1 MTDKTREILGWYR
14 SENLGVLTNLSRI
27 LEHGRLGG
35 TGKLVILPV
44 DQGFEHGPGQ
54 SFASNPPAYDPRYF
68 PRLAIE
74 AGLNAYTAPL
84 GLLEAGIADYVGEIP
99 TILKLNNHDL
109 LHAEKEPLG
118 ARTASV
124 TQALSL
130 GCVGIGYTIYPGTAE
145 RRLEYEQLQELVQEA
160 RAAGLVVVVW
170 SYPRGGS
177 LSKDGETALDVVAY
191 GARIAADL
199 GAHII
204 KVKLPSAHVEL
215 ESAQKVYD
223 EYQIPRETLAERVRH
238 VMQSAFDGRR
248 IVLFSGGPKEDNDQ
262 VLLDQVRAIR
272 DGGGSGSI
280 LGRNVFQREKA
291 HALQLLNDIIK
302 IYKGEIT

>member
-1 MTDKTREILGWYR
+1 MTDNTREILSWYR
-14 SENLGVLTNLSRI
+14 SENLGVLTNLTRI
-27 LEHGRLGG
+27 LNHGRLGG

-68 PRLAIE
+68 PQLAIE

-99 TILKLNNHDL
+99 TILKLNNHDIL
-109 LHAEKEPLG
+109 RTEKDPLG
-118 ARTASV
+118 AKTASV
-124 TQALSL
+124 SQALTL

-160 RAAGLVVVVW
+160 RGAGLVVVVW

-204 KVKLPSAHVEL
+204 KVKLPSAHIEL
-215 ESAQKVYD
+215 QAAQKIYD
-223 EYQIPRETLAERVRH
+223 EYSIPRERLAERVRH

-248 IVLFSGGPKEDNDQ
+248 IVLFSGGPKQKADDI
-262 VLLDQVRAIR
+262 LLDQVRAVR

-280 LGRNVFQREKA
+280 VGRNVFQREKTY
-291 HALQLLNDIIK
+291 ALNLLDDMIK
-302 IYKGEIT
+302 IYKGEMT

>member
-1 MTDKTREILGWYR
+1 MTDPIREILGWYR
-14 SENLGVLTNLSRI
+14 SENLGVLTNLTRI
-27 LEHGRLGG
+27 LNHGRLGG

-44 DQGFEHGPGQ
+44 DQGFEHGPGR
-54 SFASNPPAYDPRYF
+54 SFAPNPPSYDPRYF
-68 PRLAIE
+68 PQLVIE
-74 AGLNAYTAPL
+74 ARLNAYTAPL

-99 TILKLNNHDL
+99 TILKLNNHDV

-124 TQALSL
+124 SQALSL

-145 RRLEYEQLQELVQEA
+145 RRLEYEQLQELAQEA
-160 RAAGLVVVVW
+160 KAAGLVVVVW

-204 KVKLPSAHVEL
+204 KVKLPSAHIEL
-215 ESAQKVYD
+215 KAAQKIYNED
-223 EYQIPRETLAERVRH
+223 SIPRETLAERVRH

-248 IVLFSGGPKEDNDQ
+248 LVLFSGGPKENDNH
-262 VLLDQVRAIR
+262 VLLDQVRAVR

-280 LGRNVFQREKA
+280 VGRNVFQRDKT
-291 HALQLLNDIIK
+291 HALQLLDDIIR
-302 IYKGEIT
+302 IYKGEIK